1 MIEYREI
8 STSRD
13 RSEHR
18 FATAPMMNLSDC
30 HCHYLWRL
38 ITKRA
43 RLYTEMVTT
52 GALLYGARGR
62 FLQRNASGNRVA
74 LQLGGSN
81 PKELA
86 ACAKMAAQF
95 GYDEIN
101 LNCGCPSNRVQNNMI
116 GACLM
121 AHPHLVANC
130 IKAMQDAV
138 DIKVTI
144 KHRTGIDT
152 TDNYQALVDFVGT
165 VAATGCTTF
174 IIHARKAWL
183 QGLSPKENR
192 EKPPLQYEK
201 VYRLKKAFPQLTIV
215 INGGITTMEDC
226 QLHLQYVDGVMM
238 GREAYH
244 NPFSL
249 VSVDASLFGHNAPPT
264 SRRAVALSYIDYC
277 EQQLTNGVRLHH
289 LSRHLLGLYQGTKG
303 ARRFRRFIS
312 DNVHRSNADVG
323 IIYRALEYV
332 ADNQM

>member
-1 MIEYREI
+1 MTEYMESSIGMDSAEYRF
-8 STSRD
+8 S
-13 RSEHR
+13 
-18 FATAPMMNLSDC
+18 TAPMMNFSDR
-30 HCHYLWRL
+30 HCRYLWRL

-52 GALLYGARGR
+52 GALLYGDRGR
-62 FLQRNASGNRVA
+62 FLPRNANGNRVA
-74 LQLGGSN
+74 LQLGGSD
-81 PKELA
+81 PKDLA
-86 ACAKMAAQF
+86 SCAQMAAQF

-101 LNCGCPSNRVQNNMI
+101 LNCGCPSDRVQNNMI

-121 AHPHLVANC
+121 AHPDIVATC

-144 KHRTGIDT
+144 KHRIGIDT
-152 TDNYQALVDFVGT
+152 IDSYQALVDFVGT
-165 VAATGCTTF
+165 IAATGCRTF

-192 EKPPLQYEK
+192 EKPPLQYDK
-201 VYRLKKAFPQLTIV
+201 VYRLKQAFPQLTIV

-226 QLHLQYVDGVMM
+226 QLHLQHVDGVMM

-249 VSVDASLFGHNAPPT
+249 VGVDASLFGHNDTPPP

-277 EQQLTNGVRLHH
+277 EQQLTKGARLHH

-312 DNVHRSNADVG
+312 ENAHQSNADISV
-323 IIYRALEYV
+323 IYRALEYV
-332 ADNQM
+332 ADS

>member
-1 MIEYREI
+1 MESSID
-8 STSRD
+8 RD
-13 RSEHR
+13 SAEHR
-18 FATAPMMNLSDC
+18 FATAPMMNLSDR
-30 HCHYLWRL
+30 HCRYLWGL

-52 GALLYGARGR
+52 GALLYGDRGR
-62 FLQRNASGNRVA
+62 FLHRNSNENRVA

-81 PKELA
+81 TKDLA
-86 ACAKMAAQF
+86 TCAQMAAEF
-95 GYDEIN
+95 DYDEVN

-121 AHPHLVANC
+121 AHPGIVANC

-144 KHRTGIDT
+144 KHRIGIDT
-152 TDNYQALVDFVGT
+152 IDSYQALVDFVGT
-165 VAATGCTTF
+165 IAATGCKTF

-192 EKPPLQYEK
+192 EKPPLQYDK
-201 VYRLKKAFPQLTIV
+201 VYRLKQTFPHLTIV
-215 INGGITTMEDC
+215 INGGITTMKDC
-226 QLHLQYVDGVMM
+226 QLHLQHVDGVMM

-249 VSVDASLFGHNAPPT
+249 AGVDPSLFGHNAPPI
-264 SRRAVALSYIDYC
+264 SRRAVALDYLKYC
-277 EQQLTNGVRLHH
+277 EQQLTNGTRLHH

-303 ARRFRRFIS
+303 ARHFRRFIS
-312 DNVHRSNADVG
+312 ENAHQSNADIGV
-323 IIYRALEYV
+323 IYRALEYV
-332 ADNQM
+332 ADN